1 MISLYGIT
9 FAVSVLMIAVCFFVD
24 KKHDK
29 WLLLLFSSV
38 AVCDSGY
45 LLLSVSKTLE
55 GALWA
60 NRVAYLGNVF
70 LPFFLFMMITN
81 LSRLKIP
88 KHLPAVLTVI
98 NTAMLLIT
106 CSAGILPIYYKDVSL
121 TFVDGVAVLVKEY
134 GPLHNV
140 YKIYLFAYFAAMVG
154 IIIYTMIK
162 KTAASIKHSVFLAFV
177 VIGNIAIWLV
187 ENIIHAGF
195 EFLAISYIVTE
206 GLILLL
212 YGILQDYE
220 KAESTE
226 PEKVQEIHAAPT
238 SFTDT
243 QIDNILKNI
252 DGISEREKEVLVYLL
267 KNTKRKEIAEKLFV
281 TESTIKKHT
290 SSIYKKLKVTNR
302 NELFDVVSK
311 LV

>member
-98 NTAMLLIT
+98 NTAMLLVA

-121 TFVDGVAVLVKEY
+121 TFVDGVAVLVKEH

-162 KTAASIKHSVFLAFV
+162 KTDAPIKHSMFLAFV

-220 KAESTE
+220 KTESTE
-226 PEKVQEIHAAPT
+226 PEKVQEIHTAPT

-267 KNTKRKEIAEKLFV
+267 KNTKRKEIAENLFV

-302 NELFDVVSK
+302 NELFDAVSK

>member
-9 FAVSVLMIAVCFFVD
+9 FAVSVLMIAVCFCVD

-98 NTAMLLIT
+98 NTAMLLIA

-226 PEKVQEIHAAPT
+226 PEKVQEIHTAPT

-252 DGISEREKEVLVYLL
+252 EGISEREKEVLVYLL

-302 NELFDVVSK
+302 NELFDAVSK